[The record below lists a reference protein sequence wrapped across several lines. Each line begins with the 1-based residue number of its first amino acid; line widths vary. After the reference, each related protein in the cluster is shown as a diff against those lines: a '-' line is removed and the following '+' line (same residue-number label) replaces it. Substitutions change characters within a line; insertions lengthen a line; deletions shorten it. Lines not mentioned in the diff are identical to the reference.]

1 MKKELK
7 DLVKGDK
14 IRIIAEAKHNKN
26 ADYNQ
31 FKIGDIYVLEDY
43 CGSYVKTICD
53 KRLSI
58 IDSGNYNIECEHYDE
73 IEDNYEIY

>member
-31 FKIGDIYVLEDY
+31 FKIGDIYIIESY
-43 CGSYVKTICD
+43 YNSYVKTICD
-53 KRLSI
+53 KKLCVIASS
-58 IDSGNYNIECEHYDE
+58 DYYIECEHYDE
-73 IEDNYEIY
+73 IENNYEIY

>member
-14 IRIIAEAKHNKN
+14 IRIIAEAKTYKN

-31 FKIGDIYVLEDY
+31 FKIGDIYVLEGY
-43 CGSYVKTICD
+43 YHSYVKTICD
-53 KRLSI
+53 KRISI
-58 IDSGNYNIECEHYDE
+58 TNNGEYDIECEHYDE
-73 IEDNYEIY
+73 IENNYEIY